1 VIVVVVIA
9 VVLLAG
15 GGGSAKNASTSTSG
29 ATTTN
34 AGKTS
39 TAAHHS
45 KSSRTSGSAAHA
57 ANPAETIVTV
67 LNGTEKAG
75 LAHQISGQLQQHGYS
90 QAAALSGS
98 PPGAN
103 QVTVVQYAAGHQ
115 ADAEGVAHTLGVTH
129 VQPLESAVATLAGT
143 AKVVVIVGADEAAK
157 LP

>member
-1 VIVVVVIA
+1 MVVIA

-15 GGGSAKNASTSTSG
+15 GGGSAKKVSTSTSG
-29 ATTTN
+29 ATTN

-39 TAAHHS
+39 TAVHHS

-75 LAHQISGQLQQHGYS
+75 LAHQISGQLQQHGYA